1 MKKAKIIA
9 TIGPASESLVQLEN
23 LIEAGMD
30 VARLNFAHGNH
41 DRYRKIIEK
50 IRYLSNRKQRPVAI
64 LQDIS
69 GIKIRTGPLDDHH
82 PVSLTKGQRIT
93 ITTEPIMGS
102 NKLISTNYSHLPLDL
117 KAGAPLLLSDG
128 LIELRVIEIVGS
140 TVHCKVIIGGTLSEY
155 QGINLPGIRLSAPP
169 LTQKDIADIEFGIEQ
184 EIDFI
189 ALSFVQ
195 QAQDVL
201 TLQTELDKHG
211 AEIPII
217 SKLENPSSI
226 ENLTD
231 ILEVS
236 DGVMIARGDLGVEI
250 NPEKVPLMQKKVI
263 SAANKAGKTVITAT
277 QMLDSMIRNPRPTR
291 AEASDVANAVID
303 GTDAVMLSGE
313 TAVGAYPE
321 RAVEMMHRIV
331 TEAESLELIADYRD
345 TAGKGRLSFPE
356 AICNSAYHAAKTVGA
371 RYLVTFTQSGS
382 TARLISKFRPEA
394 EIIGISPHPKILKR
408 LALYW
413 GVTPMIMELIDNV
426 DELILA
432 TEKLLLEN
440 NMVESGDKLVLLTGA
455 PIVQKGHTSLM
466 KLHQIRS

>member
-9 TIGPASESLVQLEN
+9 TIGPASESLVQLKN

-41 DRYRKIIEK
+41 DRYRDIIEK
-50 IRYLSNRKQRPVAI
+50 IRYLSSRNQRPVAI

-69 GIKIRTGPLDDHH
+69 GIKIRTGPLDNHH
-82 PVSLTKGQRIT
+82 PVSLTRGQRIT
-93 ITTEPIMGS
+93 ITTEPISGS
-102 NKLISTNYSHLPLDL
+102 NKLISVNYSHLPLDL
-117 KAGAPLLLSDG
+117 KPGAPLLLSDG
-128 LIELRVIEIVGS
+128 LIELRVIEIAGS

-184 EIDFI
+184 EVDFI

-195 QAQDVL
+195 RAQDVL
-201 TLQTELDKHG
+201 TLQKELEKHG

-313 TAVGAYPE
+313 TAIGAYPE
-321 RAVEMMHRIV
+321 KAVEMMHRII

-356 AICNSAYHAAKTVGA
+356 AICHSAYYAAKTVGA

-413 GVTPMIMELIDNV
+413 GVKPMIMELIDNV

-432 TEKLLLEN
+432 TEKLLIEN
-440 NMVESGDKLVLLTGA
+440 NMVESGDKIVLLTGA